1 MLDRRRPQW
10 GGKITF
16 AMTYLPD
23 VAQCNRFINAD
34 LITARFSPL
43 APELVFEQQGDQRNV
58 ANVAYYQLLLQES
71 EL

>member
-1 MLDRRRPQW
+1 MGRQDN
-10 GGKITF
+10 ICYDVF
-16 AMTYLPD
+16 AGRGA
-23 VAQCNRFINAD
+23 VQRFINAD
-34 LITARFSPL
+34 PITARFSPL